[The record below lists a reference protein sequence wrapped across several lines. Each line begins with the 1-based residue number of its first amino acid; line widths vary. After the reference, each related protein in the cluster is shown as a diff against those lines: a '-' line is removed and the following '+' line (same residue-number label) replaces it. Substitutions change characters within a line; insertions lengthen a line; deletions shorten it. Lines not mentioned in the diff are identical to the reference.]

1 MKREELARENHLF
14 LVAQVPICMFG
25 EGFQAALGSAYVLM
39 KDIIDDDREPTQ
51 DDFCHCGFETGYVG
65 ITAPVAK
72 VIRDENIV
80 PFELASALNLAF
92 GPNKDTGEVNNRV
105 IIWVNGRAFTF
116 TITDYET
123 NDPEKGWVN
132 CTQDPLSI
140 PLEQEMHRRVI
151 IDLGQKFDR

>member
-1 MKREELARENHLF
+1 MEQAELARENHGF
-14 LVAQVPICMFG
+14 LVTKVPNCMLG
-25 EGFQAALGSAYVLM
+25 EVFQATLGSAYVLM
-39 KDIIDDDREPTQ
+39 KDIREDRRAVFLDDFRHCAFENGYVGVTAPAAEAIIDDDV
-51 DDFCHCGFETGYVG
+51 DLYKMA
-65 ITAPVAK
+65 TA
-72 VIRDENIV
+72 
-80 PFELASALNLAF
+80 LYLAF

-105 IIWVNGRAFTF
+105 VICVNGRAFTF

-123 NDPEKGWVN
+123 NDPEKGWIN